1 MVSDI
6 LTSVPRSFI
15 EEFEDHITGRLPAEK
30 VQVELR
36 QQQLARIMAA
46 TGSVKMEGLGQQAAR
61 IDARLY
67 FRLRQQHGNAPD
79 HEWIPD
85 YLADNPQLLCK
96 GYRPKQNS
104 VRHGSTFINGESV
117 SKTKGRVQM

>member
-1 MVSDI
+1 MSDI
-6 LTSVPRSFI
+6 LTEVPRAFI
-15 EEFEDHITGRLPAEK
+15 EEFEDHINGTLPTEK

-46 TGSVKMEGLGQQAAR
+46 TGSVRMDGLGQQAAR

-67 FRLRQQHGNAPD
+67 FRLRQQHGCAPD
-79 HEWIPD
+79 HEWLPD
-85 YLADNPQLLCK
+85 YLADNRYLCSK

-117 SKTKGRVQM
+117 SKTKGRVQA

>member
-1 MVSDI
+1 MSEI
-6 LTSVPRSFI
+6 LTSIPQSFL
-15 EEFEDHITGRLPAEK
+15 EEFEREITGQLPQEK

-46 TGSVKMEGLGQQAAR
+46 TGSVKMDGLGQQAAR

-67 FRLRQQHGNAPD
+67 FRLRQQHGCAPD
-79 HEWIPD
+79 HEWLPD
-85 YLADNPQLLCK
+85 YLADNRYLCSK

-104 VRHGSTFINGESV
+104 VRHGQTFIAGKPV
-117 SKTKGRVQM
+117 SPTKGRVQQ